1 MDPTDRLIR
10 LETLNAIG
18 DLLNA
23 APTFDEAAGP
33 AVATLLERFG
43 LRAGWLFVTNVAE
56 GDAHHGSFRLAAA
69 VGLPPAL
76 ASDDCAALR
85 DGNCECQGLLRR
97 GELDRGIN
105 VVRCSRLRDAHGDRG
120 NLVMHASVP
129 LLGDRGPVGILN
141 LADAGDA
148 PFEDETLALLATVGK
163 QLAAAFV
170 RSRLQRLRTSQER
183 YAATLEERERLAREM
198 HDALAQQ
205 LFAAQLALEVAR
217 GRWRPGSAGAGPVD
231 EVTTDALDQAAAS
244 LDAAIAEL
252 RGLVE
257 VLRPAEL
264 SGGLR
269 AALVRLAQRTAPS
282 LTVHLDID
290 AQDAEDPTVAE
301 VLYKAAQEALHNT
314 LRHAGAQTA
323 WIHMRSARGTLV
335 LRVADDGDGFT
346 GPPEASVGSGLG
358 LSGMRERARAM
369 GGELRI
375 GERPGGGAEIVV
387 EVPWAPGS

>member
-1 MDPTDRLIR
+1 LT
-10 LETLNAIG
+10 
-18 DLLNA
+18 
-23 APTFDEAAGP
+23 
-33 AVATLLERFG
+33 TLLERFG
-43 LRAGWLFVTNVAE
+43 LRAGWMFVTNVAE
-56 GDAHHGSFRLAAA
+56 GDAHHGSFRLVAA

-85 DGNCECQGLLRR
+85 DGTCECQGLLRR

-120 NLVMHASVP
+120 GLVTHASVP
-129 LLGDRGPVGILN
+129 LLGNRGPVGILN
-141 LADAGDA
+141 LAKVGDA
-148 PFEDETLALLATVGK
+148 PFEDETLALLAAVGK

-170 RSRLQRLRTSQER
+170 RSRLQLQRTSQER

-217 GRWRPGSAGAGPVD
+217 ERRRAAVPSQASDDPVGA
-231 EVTTDALDQAAAS
+231 DALDQAAAS

-252 RGLVE
+252 RALVE

-269 AALVRLAQRTAPS
+269 AALVRLAQRAAPS
-282 LTVHLDID
+282 LTVHLDIGT
-290 AQDAEDPTVAE
+290 EDPDEPRVAE

-314 LRHAGAQTA
+314 LRHANARTA
-323 WIHMRSARGTLV
+323 WVHTRSVRGVLE
-335 LRVADDGDGFT
+335 LRVADDGVGFG
-346 GPPEASVGSGLG
+346 GPPDASIGAGLG
-358 LSGMRERARAM
+358 LSGMRERARAV
-369 GGELRI
+369 GGGLRI
-375 GERPGGGAEIVV
+375 QERPGGGAEVIV
-387 EVPWAPGS
+387 EVPWPRAS